1 MAEKSW
7 LKRKPPTPK
16 RGATPLE
23 KPRAKR
29 LRLPV
34 MPSIRVPWKAL
45 LVLSFSA
52 LVVAALQFSYRHW
65 PITDVVVEGRMAVH
79 SAEDIARQ
87 LLWLKQESFF
97 TADLHKVQQQ
107 IEQLPLVA
115 GVVVSKQWPSGITVN
130 VRESVPVARWNK
142 NSLLDSSGRVTERPA
157 IFDASELPHIE
168 AQPRYA
174 DIAAR
179 SYRLVQQVL
188 LARQVNVERLR
199 VSSSGSIH
207 AQLSNGWL
215 VALGKGYIEQRL
227 QRLAR
232 LLDTLPAQQVARL
245 DLRYGKG
252 AAVGWR
258 QGEKG

>member
-1 MAEKSW
+1 MAERRW
-7 LKRKPPTPK
+7 LKRKPPAPK

-29 LRLPV
+29 LRLPA
-34 MPSIRVPWKAL
+34 MPAVKVPWRAL
-45 LVLSFSA
+45 FLVSVA
-52 LVVAALQFSYRHW
+52 VLVVAALQFSYRHW

-79 SAEDIARQ
+79 SAEDIARR

-97 TADLHKVQQQ
+97 SADLHRVQQQ

-130 VRESVPVARWNK
+130 VRESVPVARWNE

-157 IFDASELPHIE
+157 VFDASELPHIK
-168 AQPRYA
+168 AQSRYA
-174 DIAAR
+174 DVASR
-179 SYRLVQQVL
+179 SYRLVQQIL
-188 LARQVNVERLR
+188 LSRQVTVEHLS

-207 AQLSNGWL
+207 AQLSNGWS

-252 AAVGWR
+252 AAIGWR